1 MSNFTVSAR
10 KYRPGTFDTVVGQN
24 HVTQTLKNAIKKG
37 HIGHSFLFCGPRG
50 VGKTTCARILAKAL
64 NCENLTADGEP
75 CGTCHACVSFQNHQS
90 FNIYELDAASNNS
103 VDDIR
108 SLNEQVRF
116 APQNGRYKIYIID
129 EVHMLSTAAFNAF
142 LKTLEEPPSYAIFI
156 LATTEKHK
164 ILPTIL
170 SRCQVFDFHRIG
182 IKEAIVHLKD
192 ICRQEG
198 ITAEEEGLYIIAQKA
213 DGALRDALSI
223 FDKVA
228 SFSGENITYQ
238 DVIDNLNVL
247 DYEYYFKIIDLALE
261 NDLPGALLLFDEI
274 LVKGFD
280 SHNFLNGLSEHLR
293 NLLICKDP
301 STIKLLELSEGTQ
314 NLYLAQSSKTN
325 MSFLL
330 SALNLLNQFDI
341 QFKAS
346 KNQRL
351 HVELALMKLCH
362 IPDVL
367 QFAESGPG
375 PEKKKLEPELQLRKP
390 GRHGENAIIIVEE
403 PKVPVS
409 KPAVAPINA
418 VPTTPQ
424 VAVAPTP
431 NPAAPTENGQPY
443 IAKKPIEVDIT
454 SGFTLD
460 INKIKENLQQ
470 AQKAAAE
477 NQAQVAIEFETV
489 DPALFEKAWQVY
501 LDYIFKK
508 KLVALHTGVKHVTP
522 DFNHERVIIPVNSPI
537 VRNMLV
543 EQKQDM
549 VDFMGEKFGIKPFI
563 LEVTV
568 VQASEDEAPKYMTDS
583 DKLKKFREKN
593 PAFDNMVKKFDLRLD
608 W

>member
-10 KYRPGTFDTVVGQN
+10 KYRPGTFDTVIGQN

-64 NCENLTADGEP
+64 NCENLTPDGEP
-75 CGTCHACVSFQNHQS
+75 CGVCNACISFQNHQS

-182 IKEAIVHLKD
+182 VKETIDHLKD

-198 ITAEEEGLYIIAQKA
+198 LEADEEGLYVIARKA

-228 SFSGENITYQ
+228 SFSGEKISYH
-238 DVIDNLNVL
+238 DVIENLNVL
-247 DYEYYFKIIDLALE
+247 DYEYYFKCIDNALE
-261 NDLPGALLLFDEI
+261 RDLTSLLLLFDEI

-280 SHNFLNGLSEHLR
+280 AHNFLNGLSDHLR
-293 NLLICKDP
+293 NLLLSLDP
-301 STIKLLELSEGTQ
+301 STIKLMELSEGTQ
-314 NLYLAQSSKTN
+314 NLYQKQASNTS
-325 MSFLL
+325 MSYLV
-330 SALNLLNQFDI
+330 SGLNILNQFDV
-341 QFKAS
+341 QFKSS

-351 HVELALMKLCH
+351 HVELALMKLCFLR
-362 IPDVL
+362 DVL
-367 QFAESGPG
+367 NIADLEEVS
-375 PEKKKLEPELQLRKP
+375 EKKKPEPRPELKKP
-390 GRHGENAIIIVEE
+390 SQAEASTPYGQTHVSAPVNDKPHVVTQAANPIK
-403 PKVPVS
+403 PAASPVS
-409 KPAVAPINA
+409 SAHPISVASD
-418 VPTTPQ
+418 T
-424 VAVAPTP
+424 
-431 NPAAPTENGQPY
+431 
-443 IAKKPIEVDIT
+443 
-454 SGFTLD
+454 GFSFDLK
-460 INKIKENLQQ
+460 KIKENVLG
-470 AQKAAAE
+470 AQKAAAS
-477 NQAQVAIEFETV
+477 AKIEEDFFESV
-489 DPALFEKAWQVY
+489 DSETFEKAWPAY
-501 LDYIFKK
+501 LDHIFKR
-508 KLVALHTGVKHVTP
+508 KLVALHTAIKSTIPRFEAGKVVLAVSNP
-522 DFNHERVIIPVNSPI
+522 VIK
-537 VRNMLV
+537 NMMIQ
-543 EQKQDM
+543 EKQDM
-549 VDFMGEKFGIKPFI
+549 VNFMVEKYGLKPFV
-563 LEVTV
+563 LEIPIE
-568 VQASEDEAPKYMTDS
+568 QQSEDESHKFMTDT
-583 DKLKKFREKN
+583 DKLKHLIGKN
-593 PAFDNMVKKFDLRLD
+593 EAFKEMVERFDLRID

>member
-10 KYRPGTFDTVVGQN
+10 KYRPGTFDTVIGQN

-64 NCENLTADGEP
+64 NCENLTEEGEP
-75 CGTCHACVSFQNHQS
+75 CGTCHACISFQNHQS

-116 APQNGRYKIYIID
+116 APQNGKYKIYIID

-182 IKEAIVHLKD
+182 VKSAIEHLKD

-198 ITAEEEGLYIIAQKA
+198 ITADEEGLYIIARKA

-228 SFSGENITYQ
+228 SFSGDRISYQ

-247 DYEYYFKIIDLALE
+247 DYEYYFKNIDLALE
-261 NDLPGALLLFDEI
+261 NDLAGALLLFDEI

-314 NLYLAQSSKTN
+314 NQYLAQSKKTS

-330 SALNLLNQFDI
+330 SGLNLLNNFDV
-341 QFKAS
+341 QFKSS

-351 HVELALMKLCH
+351 HVELAIMKLCH
-362 IPDVL
+362 IPDAL
-367 QFAESGPG
+367 NFAEMEENG
-375 PEKKKLEPELQLRKP
+375 EKKKNGHNPGLKSPGKYAPNTIEITEPPKQNIVVITETPGTSDSSQPIGSPVAAEALQ
-390 GRHGENAIIIVEE
+390 A
-403 PKVPVS
+403 VS
-409 KPAVAPINA
+409 SA
-418 VPTTPQ
+418 
-424 VAVAPTP
+424 
-431 NPAAPTENGQPY
+431 
-443 IAKKPIEVDIT
+443 
-454 SGFTLD
+454 GFSFN
-460 INKIKENLQQ
+460 IRQIKENALK
-470 AQKAAAE
+470 AQKAAVEIQNTAE
-477 NQAQVAIEFETV
+477 VFETV
-489 DPALFEKAWQVY
+489 DPDKFSKAWQVY
-501 LDYIFKK
+501 LDHLFRK
-508 KLVALHTGVKHVTP
+508 KLVALHTGIKNTTP
-522 DFNHERVIIPVNSPI
+522 SFENEKVVLLVSSLIIKNMI
-537 VRNMLV
+537 VD
-543 EQKQDM
+543 QKQDM
-549 VDFMGEKFGIKPFI
+549 VDFMFQSSGIRPFQ
-563 LEVTV
+563 LEVV
-568 VQASEDEAPKYMTDS
+568 VAQQDASEAPKYFS
-583 DKLKKFREKN
+583 ENDKLKRLEELN
-593 PAFDNMVKKFDLRLD
+593 PAFKDMVKLFGLRPD